1 MIYKEIN
8 KDLPILEIE
17 HELGDINFVGGGPI
31 ENSRQHFG
39 RTFALEE
46 FVKHLRQHKQQIL
59 ELLLSLDQ
67 PRQNKEGD
75 GWLRESHAWLLEHTR
90 VDIKPVVDSKGFE
103 MGPHRD
109 NRKSVVSGVFNV
121 DDNPSPTVF
130 SYDQSKH
137 KILYQAPP
145 QRNKGVLWLNT
156 PHSFHGV
163 QETDQPRKIILINFE
178 LC

>member
-17 HELGDINFVGGGPI
+17 YELNDINFIGGGPI

-39 RTFALEE
+39 RTFALEN
-46 FVKHLRQHKQQIL
+46 FVSQLKQHKKQIL
-59 ELLLSLDQ
+59 EILLTLDQ
-67 PRQNKEGD
+67 PRQDREGD
-75 GWLRESHAWLLEHTR
+75 GWLRESHSWLMEHTK
-90 VDIKPVVDSKGFE
+90 VEIKPVIDSTGFE
-103 MGPHRD
+103 MALHRD

-121 DDNPSPTVF
+121 DANPSSTVF
-130 SYDQSKH
+130 SYDQSKRN
-137 KILYQAPP
+137 LFYQAPSEK
-145 QRNKGVLWLNT
+145 NKGVLWLNT

-163 QETDQPRKIILINFE
+163 QETDQQRKIILINFE